1 MNKIRLSLTIISFFA
16 IAAVAQEDKPSSLP
30 PYMPQSVMS
39 PKVLEFVENSA
50 ARGQAMAIKR
60 TYKYDALGRHIR
72 SNRDENTNIVSPL
85 KEKMRVIVVDWD
97 TPENNDASVFG
108 EYTFENGTKIYKL
121 NGSGIPEADY
131 FRRVKRERNDISIG
145 YVAEL
150 TADEIRAL
158 SNGPQSVYIGEY
170 TQPHESAVYSA
181 IFDTSLVSSW
191 AHANNYKGQGVGV
204 FFSEAGCPLTSLV
217 NSSYFTQN
225 SSCSEGITR
234 HATAMVRIFQ
244 ATAPQAML
252 YEYNQSI
259 TSAPSPSST
268 SPQIEIGFFSWNS
281 GGDDLYNGDNVY
293 LDTYIYTNSVTT
305 FVSAG
310 NQTSSTDNHY
320 VTSPGKALNAI
331 TVGGVYPFTNMYEPF
346 SKWQNSEVGNQKPE
360 IANYDYFYFPSDP
373 TFTDSNGD
381 TYDGYMR
388 GTSVA
393 NAYTA
398 GIMADILQQH
408 PFFKGHPEM
417 TKALLITGSTKTIV
431 GALNFDQ
438 DNNSQA
444 AKGIPLYRDMGWNT
458 RSRYWNGP
466 NSSSFVNDSITF
478 TESNI
483 VSGKRYRIAISWL
496 NPSGYTSQHN
506 KPSQDIDLYVK
517 QNGSIIA
524 SSTSAKNPFEAVDF
538 TTSSANDLTI
548 IIKRF
553 ANSGTGK
560 VALGYNMWCE

>member
-1 MNKIRLSLTIISFFA
+1 MNKIRLSLITISFFA
-16 IAAVAQEDKPSSLP
+16 IASIAQEDKPSALP
-30 PYMPQSVMS
+30 FYMPQSVMS
-39 PKVLEFVENSA
+39 PKVLDFVDNSTH
-50 ARGQAMAIKR
+50 GQSMVIKR

-72 SNRDENTNIVSPL
+72 SNRDENTSIISPL
-85 KEKMRVIVVDWD
+85 KEKMRVIVVNWD
-97 TPENNDASVFG
+97 TPENNDAPVFG
-108 EYTFENGTKIYKL
+108 EYTFEDGIKLYKL
-121 NGSGIPEADY
+121 NGRELSEADY
-131 FRRVKRERNDISIG
+131 FRQINRERSVIPIG

-158 SNGPQSVYIGEY
+158 SNGPQTVYIDEY
-170 TQPHESAVYSA
+170 SHPHESAVYSA

-204 FFSEAGCPLTSLV
+204 FFSEAGCPLLSLV

-259 TSAPSPSST
+259 ASAPSPSST

-281 GGDDLYNGDNVY
+281 DGDDLYNGDNVY

-331 TVGGVYPFTNMYEPF
+331 TVGGVYPFTNMYETF

-360 IANYDYFYFPSDP
+360 VANYDYFYFPNDP
-373 TFTDSNGD
+373 TFTDNNGD
-381 TYDGYMR
+381 VYNGYIR
-388 GTSVA
+388 GTSA
-393 NAYTA
+393 STAYTA

-417 TKALLITGSTKTIV
+417 TKALLITGSTKTILAASV
-431 GALNFDQ
+431 FDQ
-438 DNNSQA
+438 DNNTQA

-458 RSRYWNGP
+458 RSRYWNST
-466 NSSSFVNDSITF
+466 NSGSFVNDTITF

-496 NPSGYTSQHN
+496 NPSSYISQYK

-538 TTSSANDLTI
+538 TTSSASDLTI
-548 IIKRF
+548 IIERY

-560 VALGYNMWCE
+560 VALGYNLWHE